1 MAGGGSI
8 DAFRLARKQAEVA
21 GTLDLRT
28 ASRIADRL
36 AGDAPAS
43 VRWRIAG
50 VADGAGRPALEVTLD
65 GTVPLQCQRCLRTF
79 GWPVSQRTQLLL
91 AHDESELA
99 RLDDEDDREVVLG
112 SEPLAVQ
119 DLIEEEVLL
128 TLPFVPRCDAPDCRP
143 AGEAAAGEVP
153 VRSPFDA
160 LEVLRAEAGGP
171 ERKGR
176 S

>member
-21 GTLDLRT
+21 GTLDLRA

-65 GTVPLQCQRCLRTF
+65 GTVPLQCQRCL
-79 GWPVSQRTQLLL
+79 G
-91 AHDESELA
+91 
-99 RLDDEDDREVVLG
+99 
-112 SEPLAVQ
+112 
-119 DLIEEEVLL
+119 
-128 TLPFVPRCDAPDCRP
+128 VPI
-143 AGEAAAGEVP
+143 AG
-153 VRSPFDA
+153 
-160 LEVLRAEAGGP
+160 LH
-171 ERKGR
+171 
-176 S
+176 